1 MNDYNTDANVTI
13 FTLQSGEPAFV
24 FRKFIS
30 TQWLFVRDPYTD
42 LYLPLIRDSD

>member
-30 TQWLFVRDPYTD
+30 TQWLFVEM
-42 LYLPLIRDSD
+42 YLLLIRDSD